1 MLKFLQLFGIP
12 EWFPDDG
19 LGAPVSYPLGARVR
33 YDAGTGFTQVAKVD
47 LSSDLS
53 SWNLRGLFIGDNFY
67 VVSESS
73 VTVISLVNYEVLTK
87 IKIA

>member
-1 MLKFLQLFGIP
+1 TDYYIF
-12 EWFPDDG
+12 
-19 LGAPVSYPLGARVR
+19 R
-33 YDAGTGFTQVAKVD
+33 YDAATGFTQVAKVD

-73 VTVISLVNYEVLTK
+73 VTVISLTNYEVLAK